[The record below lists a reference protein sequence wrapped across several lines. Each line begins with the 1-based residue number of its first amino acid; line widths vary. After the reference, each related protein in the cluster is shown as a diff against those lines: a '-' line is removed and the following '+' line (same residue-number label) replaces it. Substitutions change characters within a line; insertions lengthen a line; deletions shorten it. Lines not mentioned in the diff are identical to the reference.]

1 MEQQDMPAP
10 KAPALGKRPFSR
22 RARIALILAAAVLL
36 LCGGLLLRSCLR
48 HRAEYV
54 RIAGAEYPRNAEKLD
69 LRRLDLTPEGFE
81 EFRAAFPEAE
91 LRWMVPLSGG
101 ARDSSS
107 VAVRIGSLTLDDIP
121 LFSCFPAL
129 ETVSAAGCED
139 YDLLLTLQNARE
151 DLRVLWTVPLAGHS
165 FRQDCELL
173 SVPVDTAP
181 EELAERLAWLP
192 SLREVTLTGGTV
204 PYETQD
210 LLTGLYPELA
220 FRWNC
225 ELGGRVFS
233 SLADTVSFAGD
244 TLTVSDLRG
253 IEADL
258 FRFPRLQRLDFTGC
272 GLDTDALGPLA
283 EANPELTVVW
293 TMELYGVTV
302 STDAVEIDL
311 SRRDVRD
318 GGAAVESV
326 LPYFRHLK
334 KVDMSYCGISNEE
347 MDALDL
353 RHEDVRFVWTVF
365 FSIYSLKTDATNFIA
380 ARFVN
385 KARLYSGECWVL
397 RYCRDLQALDLGHKD
412 LTDLSFLYELPK
424 LKYLILVENDIRD
437 ITPIGS
443 LQDLIYLEIFWTK
456 VEDLSPLINCKNLL
470 DLNICYIY
478 SKPDRAFDVLM
489 QMPWLERLWYCGNA
503 LSDEQIGALVANMP
517 NCEMYMLPHGEST
530 GGTWRTHPRYYEM
543 RDFFEMYYMEGGT
556 NGVDDHGGQI
566 TVRG

>member
-10 KAPALGKRPFSR
+10 EAAAPAKRPLSR
-22 RARIALILAAAVLL
+22 RAKAALALAAAALL
-36 LCGGLLLRSCLR
+36 LCGGLWLRAGLR
-48 HRAEYV
+48 HRAEYITV
-54 RIAGAEYPRNAEKLD
+54 AGAEYRRDAEKLD

-107 VAVRIGSLTLDDIP
+107 VAVRIDSLALDDIP
-121 LFSCFPAL
+121 LFAYFPAL

-139 YDLLLTLQNARE
+139 YDLLLTLRNARE
-151 DLRVLWTVPLAGHS
+151 DLRVLWTVPVAGRS

-173 SVPVDTAP
+173 TVPAGTAP

-192 SLREVTLTGGTV
+192 ELREVTLTGGTV

-210 LLTGLYPELA
+210 LLTGLYPELV
-220 FRWNC
+220 FRWDC

-233 SLADTVSFAGD
+233 SMADTASFAGD
-244 TLTVSDLRG
+244 PLDAAGLRA
-253 IEADL
+253 IEAQL
-258 FRFPRLQRLDFTGC
+258 SRFPRLQRLDFTGC
-272 GLDTDALGPLA
+272 GLGTDALQPVA
-283 EANPELTVVW
+283 EAHPELTVVW
-293 TMELYGVTV
+293 TMDLYGVPV
-302 STDAVEIDL
+302 STDAEEIDL

-326 LPYFRHLK
+326 LPCFRHLK
-334 KVDMSYCGISNEE
+334 KVDMSRCGVSNEE
-347 MDALDL
+347 MDALDQ
-353 RHEDVRFVWTVF
+353 RHPDVRFVWTVF

-385 KARLYSGECWVL
+385 QAKLYSGECWVL
-397 RYCRDLQALDLGHKD
+397 RYCRDLQALDLGHKN
-412 LTDLSFLYELPK
+412 LTDLNFLYELPK

-456 VEDLSPLINCKNLL
+456 VEDLSPLINCKKLL

-503 LSDEQIGALVANMP
+503 LSDEQIGALAANMP
-517 NCEMYMLPHGEST
+517 DCEMYMLPHGEST